1 MHQNEILCKFI
12 SGPLGANRHSIT
24 MVYAIKM
31 HSICTKIKGNNFILT
46 TLHQSKS
53 IWYKY
58 DGLPIWPTHIVTPI
72 QKYMTRNKHQYSSNC
87 SKRILIAQQCNSNR
101 FKLLQ
106 KKNNTFPFIL
116 TTKWPLTDWFM
127 YMHLQK
133 SHSYLIQYRT
143 ISYLTN
149 YIDKPIYI
157 RAPFYTMRIF
167 IS

>member
-1 MHQNEILCKFI
+1 
-12 SGPLGANRHSIT
+12 

-58 DGLPIWPTHIVTPI
+58 DDLPIWPTHIVTPI
-72 QKYMTRNKHQYSSNC
+72 QNIWQGINIDIVQIVANVSLLPNNVTPTDISYS
-87 SKRILIAQQCNSNR
+87 
-101 FKLLQ
+101 

-116 TTKWPLTDWFM
+116 TAKWPLTDWFL
-127 YMHLQK
+127 YLQLQK
-133 SHSYLIQYRT
+133 SLISSFPIQNN
-143 ISYLTN
+143 SYLTN

-157 RAPFYTMRIF
+157 QACFYTMRIF